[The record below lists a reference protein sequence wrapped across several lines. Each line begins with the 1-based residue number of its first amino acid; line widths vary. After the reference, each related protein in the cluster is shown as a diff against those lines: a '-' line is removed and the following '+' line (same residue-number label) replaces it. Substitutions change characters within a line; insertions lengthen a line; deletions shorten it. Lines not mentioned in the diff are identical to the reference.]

1 MLEKRLAKAAEEA
14 TPVPLPERAPAVC
27 ELYTALAQCRF
38 GAGKQGLN
46 AYRAGLMGMLPP
58 QKWAPYPEVLVTP
71 ASLDTTLAALAQIH
85 PTGRRSLSEGMARVI
100 AVGGRLTVPQVD
112 LLRGV
117 CMVVDCQV
125 PLIPIDVVF
134 EEVDV
139 SAPRHQA
146 SAR

>member
-1 MLEKRLAKAAEEA
+1 
-14 TPVPLPERAPAVC
+14 V
-27 ELYTALAQCRF
+27 
-38 GAGKQGLN
+38 GKQGQN

-58 QKWAPYPEVLVTP
+58 TKWAPYPEQPITP
-71 ASLDTTLAALAQIH
+71 AALDSALTAVAQIH

-112 LLRGV
+112 LLRGI
-117 CMVVDCQV
+117 CMVVDCPV

-139 SAPRHQA
+139 MAPKKAQA